1 MAAMRGRIAVL
12 GFPGRGEPPP
22 DFNPLAAQWF
32 YAKQL
37 TLVGAGQSPRI
48 ECPPG
53 DLPFNLRRNLEYI
66 LRSMAARAL
75 DLDSIISHRF
85 PARRMKEAYELAKAH
100 DKSLMAAV
108 FDWRM
113 N

>member
-1 MAAMRGRIAVL
+1 MAGMRGGIAVL

-37 TLVGAGQSPRI
+37 TLAGAGHSPRI

-53 DLPFNLRRNLEYI
+53 DLRFNLRRNLEYI
-66 LRSMAARAL
+66 LRSMASGAL
-75 DLDSIISHRF
+75 NLDPIISHRF
-85 PARRMKEAYELAKAH
+85 PARRMQEAYELAKVH
-100 DKSLMAAV
+100 NKSLMAAV
-108 FDWRM
+108 FDWIRQ
-113 N
+113 